1 MTTLKCRISEED
13 TATSVGA
20 ALKNL
25 SISVTS
31 LKKASLT
38 INQVNFFISYLKVET
53 EQLNLLESRAN
64 PGNRQSTARG
74 GFQNTQGGGQFKP
87 RYQAF
92 NTLEQRNFNQQQQ
105 NMNFNQQQQPN
116 LNMPRSM
123 GYPQQLNQNFQQG
136 NQNFQQ
142 GNSPYQQGN
151 QQHGVQRKVQVQYFS
166 CPLGCGHDVP
176 WGSLTG

>member
-1 MTTLKCRISEED
+1 M
-13 TATSVGA
+13 
-20 ALKNL
+20 KNL

-92 NTLEQRNFNQQQQ
+92 NTVEQRNFNQQQQ
-105 NMNFNQQQQPN
+105 NMNYNQQQQPN
-116 LNMPRSM
+116 LNLPRNM
-123 GYPQQLNQNFQQG
+123 GYPQQQQF
-136 NQNFQQ
+136 NHNFQQ
-142 GNSPYQQGN
+142 GNSLYQQGN
-151 QQHGVQRKVQVQYFS
+151 QQQGLQRKVQVQFVP
-166 CPLGCGHDVP
+166 CPLGCGHDVC
-176 WGSLTG
+176 GDL